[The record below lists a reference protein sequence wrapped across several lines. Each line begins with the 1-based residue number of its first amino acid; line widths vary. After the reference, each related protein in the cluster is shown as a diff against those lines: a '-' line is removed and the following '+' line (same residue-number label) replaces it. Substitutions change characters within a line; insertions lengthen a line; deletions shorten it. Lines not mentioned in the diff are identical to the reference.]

1 MSHTSGATRRLW
13 DTKAPP
19 TSALRDYGLAS
30 QARETDGDG
39 LRLVAYASESAPIF
53 TPEFPKADPYQFLEL
68 VCIEVIVPLKLDVNQ
83 KKGAWPSRPCGH
95 WSPFLA
101 ACPSESRSTPTHT
114 QAVPTDQR
122 DALCPSAEIQKLKA
136 IGIIREDLR
145 GVLMTKNEQFLT
157 SNEKTARSLFVYHI
171 NQMRLCPACSILWS
185 AGGSVPHSHM
195 FFR

>member
-1 MSHTSGATRRLW
+1 MSHPSGAPRRLW

-68 VCIEVIVPLKLDVNQ
+68 VCIEVIVSLNLDFAAQ
-83 KKGAWPSRPCGH
+83 KEGGMAVPAVWRLVYP
-95 WSPFLA
+95 LA

-114 QAVPTDQR
+114 QAVPTSSER
-122 DALCPSAEIQKLKA
+122 LRCAPPLKS
-136 IGIIREDLR
+136 
-145 GVLMTKNEQFLT
+145 KN
-157 SNEKTARSLFVYHI
+157 
-171 NQMRLCPACSILWS
+171 
-185 AGGSVPHSHM
+185 
-195 FFR
+195 